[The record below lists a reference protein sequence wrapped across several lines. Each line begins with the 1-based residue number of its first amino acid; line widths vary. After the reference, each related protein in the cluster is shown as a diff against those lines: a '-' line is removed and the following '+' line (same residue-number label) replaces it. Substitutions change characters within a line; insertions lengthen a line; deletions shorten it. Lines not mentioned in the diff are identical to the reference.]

1 MRPRPESATRPST
14 SSTVAT
20 STRPK
25 LIRTSTNVFS
35 SGVWR
40 AGASYAG
47 CTGVTQRAGAQSGST
62 AAPEEPPGI
71 FVIEP
76 QIHARGGLGLVAR
89 PERLGVTDGSAQLGE
104 ERVVV
109 ARRLLAPHRLLDV
122 VDALVDG
129 SACRVAERVVA
140 QHVVRTGVV
149 GAVVEQRG
157 RLLVVLRDQLVEPGA
172 THRLG
177 EPFARGPEVVH
188 VVLRRVH

>member
-47 CTGVTQRAGAQSGST
+47 CTGVTQRAGAQSGS
-62 AAPEEPPGI
+62 AASPEEPPGI
-71 FVIEP
+71 FFIGP
-76 QIHARGGLGLVAR
+76 QIHARGSVRLVAR
-89 PERLGVTDGSAQLGE
+89 PERLGVTDCSPQLGE

-109 ARRLLAPHRLLDV
+109 ARRLPAAH
-122 VDALVDG
+122 
-129 SACRVAERVVA
+129 RVAD
-140 QHVVRTGVV
+140 
-149 GAVVEQRG
+149 
-157 RLLVVLRDQLVEPGA
+157 LR
-172 THRLG
+172 HRAG
-177 EPFARGPEVVH
+177 G
-188 VVLRRVH
+188 